1 MSVIR
6 ETPTATFQYLLDLM
20 SKNKDEYKRSFFKRQ
35 N

>member
-6 ETPTATFQYLLDLM
+6 ETQTATFQYLLDLM
-20 SKNKDEYKRSFFKRQ
+20 SKNKDEYKRSFFECK